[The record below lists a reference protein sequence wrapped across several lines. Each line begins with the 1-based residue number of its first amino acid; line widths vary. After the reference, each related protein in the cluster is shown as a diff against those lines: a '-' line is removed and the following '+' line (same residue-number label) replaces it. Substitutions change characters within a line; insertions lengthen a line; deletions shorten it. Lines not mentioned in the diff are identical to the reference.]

1 MLKIYLCSLFS
12 LAGNLAEG
20 LHNDKCKICKSCLEY
35 IKIKDKFLI
44 FNCSHCNRN
53 YENQFDKDLTKRFGK
68 TYEFCQKEVNKF
80 YLMLRKGV
88 YPYKYMNVWKRF
100 DQISLPDKKEFYSS
114 SFTENIIDDGYKR
127 TKKIWKDFKIKKPR

>member
-1 MLKIYLCSLFS
+1 MLERI
-12 LAGNLAEG
+12 
-20 LHNDKCKICKSCLEY
+20 
-35 IKIKDKFLI
+35 
-44 FNCSHCNRN
+44 
-53 YENQFDKDLTKRFGK
+53 
-68 TYEFCQKEVNKF
+68 NKF